1 MPRRQINVSKWQD
14 YRGRGEGVLIY
25 LNTSSKTRLP
35 VRDVINE
42 HKKGFQ
48 TDPNYETGTY
58 NFFDCS
64 NSKLGAS
71 AYKNRR
77 SYFLFGTSYQGTS
90 EDYREKYLIIGYMKI
105 DKILEVS
112 KRHTRK
118 WMEQREQAKAPV
130 CVDMP
135 ECYLFYSEDMN
146 FYDLYDCFELT
157 VEVMKEWG
165 YKGRVAKHMKL
176 TFSDDNTKKI
186 LEHFAGK
193 TPKNDEYMQAIENL
207 ESMKEDF
214 VAEQKRL
221 EEEEGEW

>member
-48 TDPNYETGTY
+48 TNPNYETGTY
-58 NFFDCS
+58 NFLDCS
-64 NSKLGAS
+64 ISKLGVS

-77 SYFLFGTSYQGTS
+77 SHFLFDTSYQGTS
-90 EDYREKYLIIGYMKI
+90 EEYRGKYLIIGYMKI
-105 DKILEVS
+105 DKILEVR

-118 WMEQREQAKAPV
+118 WMERREQTEAPV

-135 ECYLFYSEDMN
+135 ECYGFYSEDMN
-146 FYDLYDCFELT
+146 FYDLCDCFELT
-157 VEVMKEWG
+157 EEVMKKWG
-165 YKGRVAKHMKL
+165 YKGRVAKNMKL
-176 TFSDDNTKKI
+176 TFSDEITKKI
-186 LEHFAGK
+186 LDHFSGR
-193 TPKNDEYMQAIENL
+193 TPKNNEYMQAIEDL
-207 ESMKEDF
+207 ESIKEEF
-214 VAEQKRL
+214 IAEQQRL
-221 EEEEGEW
+221 KEEEEW